1 MMKFAFKIF
10 WTKNGRLELL
20 LEPSPLDL
28 RSIDTAHRLAKNFA
42 AYAPV
47 SLITIEAE
55 DGSISE
61 LWFRDGRCE
70 IIALDYRPTAI
81 AAD

>member
-1 MMKFAFKIF
+1 MKFTFKVF
-10 WTKNGRLELL
+10 WTKNDCLELL
-20 LEPSPLDL
+20 FEPPPFNL
-28 RSIDTAHRLAKNFA
+28 RSIDTAHKLAKNFA

-47 SLITIEAE
+47 DLITIKAE

-61 LWFRDGRCE
+61 LWFSEGRCE
-70 IIALDYRPTAI
+70 EIVL